1 MLCKLNLNLFKLW
14 ESGNILF
21 GLRVAAFNPKAT
33 QLQLNSTQSRC
44 HFKRTKASQFEWIH
58 GKLLYY
64 HQHSLNRNS
73 QGNSQLLWL
82 PSSALIDWQKISRQ
96 IFSQSVSKQALLADI
111 FPRFVFI
118 CIVIGLWDCLVLLWF
133 ARRITA
139 ISIKNSYESIRTHFN
154 QNGGRFAR
162 IEFKERLFKIIK
174 LSM

>member
-44 HFKRTKASQFEWIH
+44 HFKRTKATQLEWIH

-64 HQHSLNRNS
+64 HQRSLNRNF
-73 QGNSQLLWL
+73 QGNSRLLWL
-82 PSSALIDWQKISRQ
+82 SSSALIDWQKISRQ
-96 IFSQSVSKQALLADI
+96 IFSQSVSKQALLAGI
-111 FPRFVFI
+111 FPRFVFM
-118 CIVIGLWDCLVLLWF
+118 CIVIGWLHCMVLLWF
-133 ARRITA
+133 ARRVTA
-139 ISIKNSYESIRTHFN
+139 VSIKNSYESIRTHFN

-162 IEFKERLFKIIK
+162 IEFKETAF
-174 LSM
+174 